1 MMIRKATIKDSAE
14 IANYILLAMGDIVY
28 QFIGRKDDKKAKEFM
43 LYFVAGT
50 NNQYS
55 YENCWVAEEQGKIIA
70 AVCIYD
76 GGKIKQLRSPVLE
89 YIKNEYN
96 NTLVLEQETQEGE
109 FYIDSVGV
117 DPGQQ
122 GKGIG
127 SKMLQ
132 VLIDEYVNRQHQ
144 TLGLLVDGDNPN
156 AKRLYLK
163 LGFEVVS
170 QKNFAGKKMEHL
182 QIRCK

>member
-1 MMIRKATIKDSAE
+1 MTIRKATIKDAPE

-43 LYFVAGT
+43 LYFAAGT

-55 YENCWVAEEQGKIIA
+55 YENCWVAEDHGKIIA

-76 GGKIKQLRSPVLE
+76 GGKINQLRSPILE
-89 YIKNEYN
+89 YVKNEYD
-96 NTLVLEQETQEGE
+96 NTLVLEEETQEGE
-109 FYIDSVGV
+109 FYIDSLGV
-117 DPGQQ
+117 DPDQQ

-127 SKMLQ
+127 SKLLQ
-132 VLIDEYVNRQHQ
+132 FLIGEYVTRLQQ
-144 TLGLLVDGDNPN
+144 TLGLLVDGENPN

-163 LGFEVVS
+163 LGFKVIN

-182 QIRCK
+182 QISF